1 MPKREEDMNNF
12 TKYFQAKAQTYHT
25 ALKATLHPETRMQIL
40 EQIAFFEGETTREEE
55 MENVGMDMSPSTY
68 WLERLRK
75 KT

>member
-12 TKYFQAKAQTYHT
+12 TKYFQAKAKAYHT

-55 MENVGMDMSPSTY
+55 MENVGTDMSPSTY